1 MKINFHKS
9 EVIPVNL
16 EEGIFHEISHI
27 LNCWRGG
34 WGLPVRHR
42 PVLL

>member
-34 WGLPVRHR
+34 GPFKYLGGTFAV
-42 PVLL
+42 